1 MKNYIKCIFSAC
13 TPYLFL
19 ITITAVFFN
28 VGALRASSTLV
39 LSLEQALQ
47 LASERN
53 MDIQAGRLE
62 IRSSQQQIR
71 ETTAVGLPQLSASA
85 GYQYFFDIPTS
96 LVPAEFFGGLPGEFA
111 EIQFGTEQNLV
122 ATATLNQIIF
132 SGEYIVGLRAARI
145 YRELANHNL
154 KRTELEV
161 RNMVTETYFLV
172 LMTVANLQ
180 IIRENLVNMRQTLFE
195 TEKVME
201 AGFTDPIN
209 VDQLRLGVANMQ
221 NSIANLER
229 QRLLSLN
236 LLKFQMGVDIE
247 KEVVLSDT
255 MEELFAGL
263 TLEAV
268 LVAEFDPQF
277 HIDFR
282 LLSTQ
287 AEFSKMVLRREQS
300 FYLPSLDATFVRQE
314 MAMRNEFNFFRS
326 GSPWFPTTFFSL
338 NLKIPIFS
346 SGMRSA
352 RVQQARVELEKANLA
367 TEQVRQSLIMQ
378 MQKAQAD
385 YQTAVEQY
393 QNQQENLEL
402 AKRIFERTSIMHRE
416 GLAGSLEL
424 TQASDQLLATQS
436 NYLGSMFDV
445 LNARNNLEKAA
456 GRQNQ

>member
-1 MKNYIKCIFSAC
+1 M
-13 TPYLFL
+13 
-19 ITITAVFFN
+19 
-28 VGALRASSTLV
+28 
-39 LSLEQALQ
+39 
-47 LASERN
+47 
-53 MDIQAGRLE
+53 
-62 IRSSQQQIR
+62 
-71 ETTAVGLPQLSASA
+71 
-85 GYQYFFDIPTS
+85 
-96 LVPAEFFGGLPGEFA
+96 
-111 EIQFGTEQNLV
+111 V
-122 ATATLNQIIF
+122 A
-132 SGEYIVGLRAARI
+132 
-145 YRELANHNL
+145 
-154 KRTELEV
+154 
-161 RNMVTETYFLV
+161 ETYFLV

-209 VDQLRLGVANMQ
+209 VDQLSLGVANMQ

-263 TLEAV
+263 TLEAG